1 MTAPLRRRG
10 PRPLS
15 LHLGLAGIRAMA
27 AAGALPGMPWPN
39 GSPPWNGAWP
49 ISKAGQAEAARISA
63 ALASAGHAPEAFRG
77 AVLNRLLRADRA
89 LVAGLA
95 AYRRHPFQR
104 NATPMP
110 AIWAEEDS
118 KLLDYG
124 GQGPSVVF
132 VPSLVNRAYVLDLM
146 PEASLLRWLPGQGFR
161 TLLLDWGWPGSAERH
176 FTLTDYIAGRLERA
190 LMAAPGPVILAG
202 YCMGGLLGLALA
214 LRRPDLV
221 RGLALLATP
230 WDFHAGPEGE
240 ALNDGVP
247 LAAPVARQCI
257 GGWYGRNEPASLAWR
272 VAGQVVDP
280 ALWQGPA
287 FAAIPHRD
295 RIVPP
300 ASALA
305 LTGRLRQVK
314 LHMAPAGHIGMVA
327 GIAAETAL
335 WQPLRDWM
343 SGL

>member
-1 MTAPLRRRG
+1 MKAPPHRRG
-10 PRPLS
+10 PRPLP

-39 GSPPWNGAWP
+39 GLPPWNGAWP

-104 NATPMP
+104 EAAPVP

-124 GQGPSVVF
+124 GQGPAVVF

-161 TLLLDWGWPGSAERH
+161 TLLLDWGWPGEAERH

-190 LMAAPGPVILAG
+190 LMAAPSPVILAG
-202 YCMGGLLGLALA
+202 
-214 LRRPDLV
+214 
-221 RGLALLATP
+221 
-230 WDFHAGPEGE
+230 
-240 ALNDGVP
+240 
-247 LAAPVARQCI
+247 
-257 GGWYGRNEPASLAWR
+257 
-272 VAGQVVDP
+272 
-280 ALWQGPA
+280 
-287 FAAIPHRD
+287 
-295 RIVPP
+295 
-300 ASALA
+300 
-305 LTGRLRQVK
+305 
-314 LHMAPAGHIGMVA
+314 
-327 GIAAETAL
+327 
-335 WQPLRDWM
+335 
-343 SGL
+343 